1 MMSKEWR
8 KDLKRKLD
16 RTGLTPLELSKQA
29 KYSNYKKLDEVIN
42 QGKGEFTASTYFRI
56 IEFLDNYIYEQSK

>member
-1 MMSKEWR
+1 MSKEWR

-16 RTGLTPLELSKQA
+16 KSGLSPLELSKKT
-29 KYSNYKKLDEVIN
+29 KYSNYQKLDKVIN
-42 QGKGEFTASTYFRI
+42 QADGEFTVSTYFKL